1 MHSVIFGDF
10 SALFKDPT
18 YKTDFF
24 SKIGN
29 RACKFTILFFYV
41 FGSKQHGLLCQDKY
55 SPLSLMIPN
64 SDPTLFQNSQ
74 SCGAAILGTAN
85 ELITLEVTAKQ
96 YYLKPNV
103 SISLV
108 EELNQLKPLKR
119 I

>member
-1 MHSVIFGDF
+1 MLIYD
-10 SALFKDPT
+10 L
-18 YKTDFF
+18 
-24 SKIGN
+24 
-29 RACKFTILFFYV
+29 V
-41 FGSKQHGLLCQDKY
+41 FLCIPQQAAWGTMGIRSQDKY

-103 SISLV
+103 SISLA

>member
-1 MHSVIFGDF
+1 MNYN
-10 SALFKDPT
+10 LFP
-18 YKTDFF
+18 
-24 SKIGN
+24 
-29 RACKFTILFFYV
+29 
-41 FGSKQHGLLCQDKY
+41 LCIIPQQAAWGTMGIRTQDKY
-55 SPLSLMIPN
+55 SPVSLIPN

-85 ELITLEVTAKQ
+85 VLITLEVGAKQ

-103 SISLV
+103 SITLA

>member
-1 MHSVIFGDF
+1 MLIYNFVFLCF
-10 SALFKDPT
+10 RQQSAWGT
-18 YKTDFF
+18 MGIR
-24 SKIGN
+24 S
-29 RACKFTILFFYV
+29 
-41 FGSKQHGLLCQDKY
+41 QDKF

-103 SISLV
+103 SISLA